1 MDPESIRNAEAGA
14 PAEAGIS
21 KKGGNPAETGI
32 SEEGGNPAET
42 GASAPPGTPNPG
54 ERATPPEPQGVDADD
69 FRDALAHWASGVTVV
84 AVRDPDDG
92 KVYGT
97 TVSSL
102 ASVSAIPPRIA
113 FSLGPGAQ
121 VLPFLKP
128 GRRFV
133 VNILAEGQDEL
144 ANRFTDPFPV
154 GVQAFPQEGDP
165 TIEGSHA
172 RLLCRVDGF
181 VPVGASRILVGLV
194 VATEVG
200 EGPRPL
206 LYHQRDYR
214 LLAGG

>member
-1 MDPESIRNAEAGA
+1 MDPESIRNKEADTPA
-14 PAEAGIS
+14 PTE
-21 KKGGNPAETGI
+21 PA
-32 SEEGGNPAET
+32 PM
-42 GASAPPGTPNPG
+42 
-54 ERATPPEPQGVDADD
+54 PEVRGVDADA
-69 FRDALAHWASGVTVV
+69 FREALAHWASGVTVV

-102 ASVSAIPPRIA
+102 VSVSAMPPRIA

-133 VNILAEGQDEL
+133 VNILAEEQEEL
-144 ANRFTDPFPV
+144 ANRFTDPFPI
-154 GVQAFPQEGDP
+154 GVKAFPLEGDP
-165 TIEGSHA
+165 TIEGSHV

-194 VATEVG
+194 VATEEG
-200 EGPRPL
+200 EGDRPL
-206 LYHQRDYR
+206 LYHRRDYR
-214 LLAGG
+214 TLAGG